1 MTHMICGLHFK
12 GHAFRK
18 TTEFDLLV
26 LSNTV
31 ISFVV
36 FRLGVKDIFG
46 FVSLVLSHYIAGKGS
61 RLTGL
66 RMSIGTM
73 KLQLKARKGRGN

>member
-1 MTHMICGLHFK
+1 MICGLHFL
-12 GHAFRK
+12 GHACI
-18 TTEFDLLV
+18 EFDILV

-36 FRLGVKDIFG
+36 FWRGVKDVLG
-46 FVSLVLSHYIAGKGS
+46 FVSLVLSHYVAGKGS

-66 RMSIGTM
+66 RMSIGKM
-73 KLQLKARKGRGN
+73 KLQLKAGKGKGELK

>member
-1 MTHMICGLHFK
+1 MIYGLYFQ
-12 GHAFRK
+12 GYAFRE

-26 LSNTV
+26 LSNAV

-36 FRLGVKDIFG
+36 FRRGVKDMFG
-46 FVSLVLSHYIAGKGS
+46 FVSLVLSRYVAGKGS

-66 RMSIGTM
+66 RMSIGRM
-73 KLQLKARKGRGN
+73 KLQLKAGKGKGN